1 MRYAIGIRFYN
12 KEEKFHTEGLATFDK
27 IGGFPSMES
36 MKDIVTSLE
45 NKEEVK
51 TLIYES
57 AEEAEKAAAE
67 YTKNFRRDDVWKPS
81 QVWLK
86 SKYIITFFPLKID
99 NNKFQFLVEKT
110 EDKTKGGSY
119 IYLYKKKKGIDYDN
133 IFDSVK
139 WICNNCIRN

>member
-12 KEEKFHTEGLATFDK
+12 KNENFYTEGLATFDK
-27 IGGFPSMES
+27 IGGYPSMES

-45 NKEEVK
+45 NKEKVK
-51 TLIYES
+51 TMIYDS
-57 AEEAEKAAAE
+57 AEEAEKVAAKYA
-67 YTKNFRRDDVWKPS
+67 KNFHRDDVWRPS
-81 QVWLK
+81 QVWQK

-99 NNKFQFLVEKT
+99 NNKFPFLVEKT

-119 IYLYKKKKGIDYDN
+119 IYLYKKKKGRDYDN
-133 IFDSVK
+133 ISNPVE